1 MGYCRVGLGLIILV
15 TIICLPL
22 SLSAQVT
29 ADEVLAEMNLSAD
42 EKKQI
47 FAGEFVAGQMQSVS
61 DRDLAISMAFL
72 VKVPPNDL
80 AKEVIGG
87 ELMKA
92 NDQIK
97 AHGEISGDGS
107 LKDLEFLNLARADD
121 YLNAKS
127 GNKINLDTGEI
138 AAFKALKGK
147 PNAKQEAEK
156 ELHKMLLARY
166 QAYRKSGLSAISPYD
181 RGKAKKT
188 DPGKDLLLDTD
199 AAKVLKKHVPA
210 FQKVMVDYPKATI
223 DGLEEQFF
231 WMLYDIDGKPN
242 YVLSHFFSAPSGNAH
257 VVVKRQ
263 FYVANTYNVMQ
274 EVAVFLPVK
283 EGTLVVYVN
292 HLSTDQ
298 VAGFGGSAKRKIG
311 GRVMTKKIKA
321 LFEKSR
327 NVDEKLNKKHPI
339 KEK

>member
-1 MGYCRVGLGLIILV
+1 MAV
-15 TIICLPL
+15 IICLPL
-22 SLSAQVT
+22 SVLAQLT
-29 ADEVLAEMNLSAD
+29 ADEVLSEMGWSAE
-42 EKKQI
+42 EKKKI
-47 FAGEFVAGQMQSVS
+47 LAGEFVTGERKAVS
-61 DRDLAISMAFL
+61 DRDLAISIGFL
-72 VKVPPNDL
+72 VKVPPGDL
-80 AKEVIGG
+80 AKQLAAGK
-87 ELMKA
+87 LMKA

-97 AHGEISGDGS
+97 THGTISGDGS
-107 LKDLEFLNLARADD
+107 LKDLEALKLANSED
-121 YLNAKS
+121 YLNAKPGS
-127 GNKINLDTGEI
+127 DINLDADEI
-138 AAFKALKGK
+138 TAFKALKGK
-147 PNAKQEAEK
+147 PNAPQAAGK

-274 EVAVFLPVK
+274 EVAVFLPVN